1 MANAPE
7 RVEMPLEGM
16 NSQIP
21 NPRKRGRDP
30 KILVQAKRRR
40 MQRQNTMEHALYSN
54 SVVPE
59 EIHPEDE
66 GPIAQ
71 TRTNESTGASEQ
83 PDLSVLGNQEE
94 LDKLNEIATNYASTG
109 ELFNRKTTT
118 VDIHFGSKI
127 ADAIDEDIEPKS
139 MAECWKH

>member
-1 MANAPE
+1 
-7 RVEMPLEGM
+7 
-16 NSQIP
+16 
-21 NPRKRGRDP
+21 
-30 KILVQAKRRR
+30 
-40 MQRQNTMEHALYSN
+40 MEHALYSN

-83 PDLSVLGNQEE
+83 PDSSVLGNQEE

-118 VDIHFGSKI
+118 VDIYFVSKI